1 MDQEILEELKKL
13 NQNLNNRGSFTGNT
27 TSTGGGTGSGVFG
40 KTLEGTTGLLKD
52 FGKQI
57 NQGGGRLSTTT
68 ESISKA
74 FGKGTNAF
82 SKFTSTGLG
91 SISAAIGYLEE
102 TTDVYR
108 QLAKVGAGANGSLGA
123 LRAQAGTA
131 NLSLQ
136 TFSNLLGQNSKQLV
150 ALGGSADRGGIE
162 IAKLGR
168 GLFDTGIIDQFLN
181 LGYSIDEASEFVVK
195 NTALQSRQALL
206 EGMTTERQVKNAA
219 DLAKNMQIMAKL
231 TGKDVAQMQED
242 LIARQ
247 RDGSTQAA
255 LRLMEM
261 DGITNAG
268 ETFASVNTALEGGSE
283 QLRNLFKDYT
293 QAQAPLTASTQ
304 NYAAVNQ
311 EAAELA
317 MKARQA
323 MAQGNKAQAEKFA
336 QMAVAAEQEFATSR
350 TGLTIATYGQISD
363 IAKGQADVL
372 EETGDIITGVQKLTK
387 QLGTAVGDSTSQMN
401 KFTTA
406 LATLTGEVDKVA
418 LGTAPGQ
425 EALKVINT
433 AEKELAEVAGV
444 ATETIGKALD
454 ANENFKKLFTS
465 TSQMLEGLSETAED
479 FITKFNNVGGS
490 VNDNVQKL
498 TSQIGETTETGDT
511 ITPEDVELYKK
522 MVDPLSTMAQ
532 KLEAAEILKLK
543 GIIGS
548 NGIIVDSISNPIA
561 TAVSKDFQKYLDSPT
576 DDADTLNRAT
586 TIREKIDAFIGKHF
600 SGFKATG
607 GYIPGGSFGI
617 VGEEGMEAI
626 TGPANITPL
635 ARMMPEMAQTF
646 SNQFTPMMND
656 IRNAVASGDM
666 GSAQSM
672 AEKLVKQ
679 GQTEMQNPIGNKSLD
694 NLNQTMLQL
703 VDINRK
709 TAEAVKGHY
718 NLAQGAGKGIL

>member
-1 MDQEILEELKKL
+1 MDNEILEELKKL
-13 NQNLNNRGSFTGNT
+13 NQNLSNRGAFTGNT

-68 ESISKA
+68 KSIA
-74 FGKGTNAF
+74 DALGKGTNAF
-82 SKFTSTGLG
+82 AKFANVGLG
-91 SISAAIGYLEE
+91 SVSAAIGYLEE

-162 IAKLGR
+162 IARLGR

-206 EGMTTERQVKNAA
+206 EGMSTERQVKNAA

-231 TGKDVAQMQED
+231 TGKDVAQMQDD

-247 RDGSTQAA
+247 RDGATQAA

-261 DGITNAG
+261 GQAKNAG
-268 ETFASVNTALEGGSE
+268 ETFSSVSTILEGGSA
-283 QLRNLFKDYT
+283 QLQNLFKDQV

-304 NYAAVNQ
+304 NYAAINQ

-317 MKARQA
+317 AKARQA
-323 MAQGNKAQAEKFA
+323 MARGEKEKAEQFA
-336 QMAVAAEQEFATSR
+336 KMAVAAEQEFAVSR
-350 TGLTIATYGQISD
+350 QGLTIATYGQISD

-387 QLGTAVGDSTSQMN
+387 QLGTAVGDSATQMN

-511 ITPEDVELYKK
+511 ITPEDVDLYKK
-522 MVDPLSTMAQ
+522 MVDPLSTMAE

-543 GIIGS
+543 GIIGGK
-548 NGIIVDSISNPIA
+548 GIIVDSITNPIA

-586 TIREKIDAFIGKHF
+586 TIREKIDAFIGKTF

-646 SNQFTPMMND
+646 SNQFTPIMND

>member
-1 MDQEILEELKKL
+1 MDNEILEELKKL
-13 NQNLNNRGSFTGNT
+13 NQNLSNRGGFTGNT

-74 FGKGTNAF
+74 FDKGNNAF
-82 SKFTSTGLG
+82 AKFASTGLG
-91 SISAAIGYLEE
+91 SVSAAIGYLEE

-136 TFSNLLGQNSKQLV
+136 TFSNLLGQNAQQLV
-150 ALGGSADRGGIE
+150 ALGGSADRGGAE

-206 EGMTTERQVKNAA
+206 EGMSTERQVKNAA

-231 TGKDVAQMQED
+231 TGKDVAQMQDD

-247 RDGSTQAA
+247 RDGATQAA
-255 LRLMEM
+255 IRLMEM
-261 DGITNAG
+261 DQAKNAG
-268 ETFASVNTALEGGSE
+268 ETFSSVSTILEGGSA
-283 QLRNLFKDYT
+283 QLQNLFKDQV
-293 QAQAPLTASTQ
+293 QAQAPLTAATQ
-304 NYAAVNQ
+304 NYAAINQ
-311 EAAELA
+311 EAADLA

-323 MAQGNKAQAEKFA
+323 MARGEKEKAEQFA
-336 QMAVAAEQEFATSR
+336 KMAVAAEQEFAVSR
-350 TGLTIATYGQISD
+350 QGLTIATYGQISD

-387 QLGTAVGDSTSQMN
+387 QLGTAVGDSATQMD

-511 ITPEDVELYKK
+511 ITPEDVDLYKK

-532 KLEAAEILKLK
+532 KLKAADILREK
-543 GIIGS
+543 GIVGS
-548 NGIIVDSISNPIA
+548 NGIIVDSISNPVA

-586 TIREKIDAFIGKHF
+586 TIREKIDAFIGKTF

-635 ARMMPEMAQTF
+635 ARMMPEMAQSF

-656 IRNAVASGDM
+656 IRNAIASGDM
-666 GSAQSM
+666 GSAESM